1 MFLTFITFLPII
13 GAFFLAF
20 FPKENEGAIKQTA
33 LAVAAADFLLSLFLW
48 ANFDN
53 STHKMQFELNISW
66 IESWGINYHI
76 GLDGISLLLYV
87 MTTFLTLICI
97 IASWD
102 VKKHIREYMMAML
115 ALSTGMLG
123 VFISLDLFIFYV
135 FWEFQLVPMYIIV
148 GVWGGPRRIYAAV
161 KFFIYTAVGSLLML
175 VAIIWIYFHVKETT
189 GVATADILTDGRLIL
204 GVARGAFPWEMKRL
218 GTPIEHS
225 KEKFTESLEVLQK
238 LLSEEEVSFSG
249 KYYNF
254 EALTIMPRPITQPIP
269 IMIAAMDPKSIKNAA
284 LRGFHVQS
292 TVLSGTRELL
302 MERVN
307 AFRDGCEELGEKGKL
322 LKLSMQRMMFVAKDE
337 KDAEIKNK
345 LAYEYYKRFDNMFT
359 GPGKVK
365 NGNIIP
371 LPRKQ
376 SFEEM
381 KDNLLI
387 CPINELIDKLSIYA
401 ESGVD
406 EFIISSSFGQ
416 EQNETIESMHKI
428 SEEIIPYFKNSKNQV
443 A

>member
-1 MFLTFITFLPII
+1 MDFNHFLTSYMPNPNVGSKVHFQNMIEQSI
-13 GAFFLAF
+13 LAEKLGYKKVSI
-20 FPKENEGAIKQTA
+20 PEHHLINLLMMPSPLQM
-33 LAVAAADFLLSLFLW
+33 AVKIASL
-48 ANFDN
+48 
-53 STHKMQFELNISW
+53 TKNIS
-66 IESWGINYHI
+66 
-76 GLDGISLLLYV
+76 ISTSVAVLPLHD
-87 MTTFLTLICI
+87 MRT
-97 IASWD
+97 
-102 VKKHIREYMMAML
+102 
-115 ALSTGMLG
+115 
-123 VFISLDLFIFYV
+123 
-135 FWEFQLVPMYIIV
+135 
-148 GVWGGPRRIYAAV
+148 YA
-161 KFFIYTAVGSLLML
+161 G
-175 VAIIWIYFHVKETT
+175 E
-189 GVATADILTDGRLIL
+189 VATADILTDGRLIL

-254 EALTIMPRPITQPIP
+254 KTLTIMPRPITKPIP
-269 IMIAAMDPKSIKNAA
+269 IMIAAMDPNSIKNAA

-401 ESGVD
+401 EAGVD

>member
-1 MFLTFITFLPII
+1 MDFNHFLTSYMPNPDI
-13 GAFFLAF
+13 GSKVHFKNMIEQSILAEKLGYKKVSI
-20 FPKENEGAIKQTA
+20 PEHHLINLLMMPSPLQM
-33 LAVAAADFLLSLFLW
+33 AVKIASL
-48 ANFDN
+48 
-53 STHKMQFELNISW
+53 TKNIS
-66 IESWGINYHI
+66 
-76 GLDGISLLLYV
+76 ISTSVAVLPLHD
-87 MTTFLTLICI
+87 MRT
-97 IASWD
+97 
-102 VKKHIREYMMAML
+102 
-115 ALSTGMLG
+115 
-123 VFISLDLFIFYV
+123 
-135 FWEFQLVPMYIIV
+135 
-148 GVWGGPRRIYAAV
+148 YA
-161 KFFIYTAVGSLLML
+161 G
-175 VAIIWIYFHVKETT
+175 E
-189 GVATADILTDGRLIL
+189 VATADILTDGRLIL
-204 GVARGAFPWEMKRL
+204 GVARGAFTWEMKRL

-269 IMIAAMDPKSIKNAA
+269 IMIAAMDPTSIKNAA
-284 LRGFHVQS
+284 VRGFHVQS
-292 TVLSGTRELL
+292 TVLSGTKELL
-302 MERVN
+302 TERVN

-337 KDAEIKNK
+337 KDAEKKNK

-376 SFEEM
+376 SFDEM
-381 KDNLLI
+381 RDNLLI

-401 ESGVD
+401 EAGVD

>member
-1 MFLTFITFLPII
+1 MDFNHFLTSYMPNPNI
-13 GAFFLAF
+13 GSKVHFKNMIEQSILAEKLGYKKVSI
-20 FPKENEGAIKQTA
+20 PEHHLINLLMMPSPLQM
-33 LAVAAADFLLSLFLW
+33 AVKIASL
-48 ANFDN
+48 
-53 STHKMQFELNISW
+53 TKNIS
-66 IESWGINYHI
+66 
-76 GLDGISLLLYV
+76 ISTSVAVLPLHD
-87 MTTFLTLICI
+87 MRT
-97 IASWD
+97 
-102 VKKHIREYMMAML
+102 
-115 ALSTGMLG
+115 
-123 VFISLDLFIFYV
+123 
-135 FWEFQLVPMYIIV
+135 
-148 GVWGGPRRIYAAV
+148 YA
-161 KFFIYTAVGSLLML
+161 G
-175 VAIIWIYFHVKETT
+175 E
-189 GVATADILTDGRLIL
+189 VATADILTDGRLIL

-269 IMIAAMDPKSIKNAA
+269 IMIAAMDPNSIKNAA

-292 TVLSGTRELL
+292 TVLSGTKELL

-337 KDAEIKNK
+337 KDAEKKNK

-376 SFEEM
+376 SFDEM

-401 ESGVD
+401 EAGVD

>member
-1 MFLTFITFLPII
+1 MDFNHFLTSYMPNPNVGSKVHFQNMIEQSI
-13 GAFFLAF
+13 LAEKLGYKKVSI
-20 FPKENEGAIKQTA
+20 PEHHLINLLMMPSPLQM
-33 LAVAAADFLLSLFLW
+33 AVKIASL
-48 ANFDN
+48 
-53 STHKMQFELNISW
+53 TKNIS
-66 IESWGINYHI
+66 
-76 GLDGISLLLYV
+76 ISTSVAVLPLHD
-87 MTTFLTLICI
+87 MRT
-97 IASWD
+97 
-102 VKKHIREYMMAML
+102 
-115 ALSTGMLG
+115 
-123 VFISLDLFIFYV
+123 
-135 FWEFQLVPMYIIV
+135 
-148 GVWGGPRRIYAAV
+148 YA
-161 KFFIYTAVGSLLML
+161 G
-175 VAIIWIYFHVKETT
+175 E
-189 GVATADILTDGRLIL
+189 VATADILTDGRLIL

-238 LLSEEEVSFSG
+238 LLSEEEISFSG

-254 EALTIMPRPITQPIP
+254 EALTIMPRPITKPIP

-401 ESGVD
+401 EAGVD

>member
-1 MFLTFITFLPII
+1 MDFNHFLTSYMPNPNVGSKVHFQNMIEQSI
-13 GAFFLAF
+13 LAEKLGYKKVSI
-20 FPKENEGAIKQTA
+20 PEHHLINLLMMPSPLQM
-33 LAVAAADFLLSLFLW
+33 AVKIASL
-48 ANFDN
+48 
-53 STHKMQFELNISW
+53 TKNIS
-66 IESWGINYHI
+66 
-76 GLDGISLLLYV
+76 ISTSVAVLPLHD
-87 MTTFLTLICI
+87 MRT
-97 IASWD
+97 
-102 VKKHIREYMMAML
+102 
-115 ALSTGMLG
+115 
-123 VFISLDLFIFYV
+123 
-135 FWEFQLVPMYIIV
+135 
-148 GVWGGPRRIYAAV
+148 YAGEV
-161 KFFIYTAVGSLLML
+161 S
-175 VAIIWIYFHVKETT
+175 
-189 GVATADILTDGRLIL
+189 TADILTDGRLIL

-401 ESGVD
+401 EAGVD

>member
-1 MFLTFITFLPII
+1 MDFNHFLTSYMPNPNVGSKVHFQNMIEQSI
-13 GAFFLAF
+13 LAEKLGYKKVSI
-20 FPKENEGAIKQTA
+20 PEHHLINLLMMPSPLQM
-33 LAVAAADFLLSLFLW
+33 AVKIASL
-48 ANFDN
+48 
-53 STHKMQFELNISW
+53 TKNIS
-66 IESWGINYHI
+66 
-76 GLDGISLLLYV
+76 ISTSVAVLPLHD
-87 MTTFLTLICI
+87 MRT
-97 IASWD
+97 
-102 VKKHIREYMMAML
+102 
-115 ALSTGMLG
+115 
-123 VFISLDLFIFYV
+123 
-135 FWEFQLVPMYIIV
+135 
-148 GVWGGPRRIYAAV
+148 YA
-161 KFFIYTAVGSLLML
+161 G
-175 VAIIWIYFHVKETT
+175 E
-189 GVATADILTDGRLIL
+189 VATADILTDGRLIL

-269 IMIAAMDPKSIKNAA
+269 IMIAAMDPNSIKNAA

-337 KDAEIKNK
+337 KDAEKKNK

-376 SFEEM
+376 SFDEM

-401 ESGVD
+401 EAGVD

-428 SEEIIPYFKNSKNQV
+428 SEEIIPYFKNSKNKV

>member
-1 MFLTFITFLPII
+1 MDFNHFLTSYMPNPNVGSKVHFQNMIEQSI
-13 GAFFLAF
+13 LAEKLGYKKVSI
-20 FPKENEGAIKQTA
+20 PEHHLINLLMMPSPLQM
-33 LAVAAADFLLSLFLW
+33 AVKIASL
-48 ANFDN
+48 
-53 STHKMQFELNISW
+53 TKNIS
-66 IESWGINYHI
+66 
-76 GLDGISLLLYV
+76 ISTSVAVLPLHD
-87 MTTFLTLICI
+87 MRT
-97 IASWD
+97 
-102 VKKHIREYMMAML
+102 
-115 ALSTGMLG
+115 
-123 VFISLDLFIFYV
+123 
-135 FWEFQLVPMYIIV
+135 
-148 GVWGGPRRIYAAV
+148 YA
-161 KFFIYTAVGSLLML
+161 G
-175 VAIIWIYFHVKETT
+175 E
-189 GVATADILTDGRLIL
+189 VATADILTDGRLIL

-292 TVLSGTRELL
+292 TVLSGTKELL

-307 AFRDGCEELGEKGKL
+307 AFREGCEELGEKGKL

-337 KDAEIKNK
+337 KDAEKKNK

-401 ESGVD
+401 EAGVD

-428 SEEIIPYFKNSKNQV
+428 SEEIIPYFKNSKYQV

>member
-1 MFLTFITFLPII
+1 MDFNHFLTSYMPNPNVGSKVHFQNMIDQSI
-13 GAFFLAF
+13 LAEKLGYKKVSI
-20 FPKENEGAIKQTA
+20 PEHHLINLLMMPSPLQM
-33 LAVAAADFLLSLFLW
+33 AVKIASL
-48 ANFDN
+48 
-53 STHKMQFELNISW
+53 TKNIS
-66 IESWGINYHI
+66 
-76 GLDGISLLLYV
+76 ISTSVAVLPLHD
-87 MTTFLTLICI
+87 MRT
-97 IASWD
+97 
-102 VKKHIREYMMAML
+102 
-115 ALSTGMLG
+115 
-123 VFISLDLFIFYV
+123 
-135 FWEFQLVPMYIIV
+135 
-148 GVWGGPRRIYAAV
+148 YA
-161 KFFIYTAVGSLLML
+161 G
-175 VAIIWIYFHVKETT
+175 E
-189 GVATADILTDGRLIL
+189 VATADILTDGRLIL

-218 GTPIEHS
+218 GTPIEYS

-254 EALTIMPRPITQPIP
+254 DALTIMPRPITQPIP

-292 TVLSGTRELL
+292 TVLSGTKELL

-337 KDAEIKNK
+337 KDAEKKNK

-401 ESGVD
+401 EAGVD

>member
-1 MFLTFITFLPII
+1 MDFNHFLTSYMPNPNVGSKVHFQNMIEQSI
-13 GAFFLAF
+13 LAEKLGYKKVSI
-20 FPKENEGAIKQTA
+20 PEHHLINLLMMPSPLQM
-33 LAVAAADFLLSLFLW
+33 AVKIASL
-48 ANFDN
+48 
-53 STHKMQFELNISW
+53 TKNIS
-66 IESWGINYHI
+66 
-76 GLDGISLLLYV
+76 ISTSVAVLPLHD
-87 MTTFLTLICI
+87 MRT
-97 IASWD
+97 
-102 VKKHIREYMMAML
+102 
-115 ALSTGMLG
+115 
-123 VFISLDLFIFYV
+123 
-135 FWEFQLVPMYIIV
+135 
-148 GVWGGPRRIYAAV
+148 YA
-161 KFFIYTAVGSLLML
+161 G
-175 VAIIWIYFHVKETT
+175 E
-189 GVATADILTDGRLIL
+189 VATADILTDGRLIL

-238 LLSEEEVSFSG
+238 LLTEEEVSFSG

-401 ESGVD
+401 EAGVD